1 MSRLIGHHLS
11 EALLEA
17 LSATRAL
24 ERADHAIVICSV
36 DEQGRPHPAMLS
48 SLEIVAQDARHVRL
62 AVHASSRTARNLTAN
77 KHLTVILADE
87 TGVHYLKGDAVL
99 TTASMTTAPAL
110 SLFTLHVDRVLEDTP
125 ADHEQAAIV
134 SGIRITRG
142 PLGADRAHAVLRE
155 LSAQR

>member
-11 EALLEA
+11 EPLLET
-17 LSATRAL
+17 LSAQRAL

-48 SLEIVAQDARHVRL
+48 RLEIVARDARNVRM

-77 KHLTVILADE
+77 RHLTLILADE
-87 TGVHYLKGDAVL
+87 TGVYYVKGDATL
-99 TTASMTTAPAL
+99 TSASMSAAPAL
-110 SLFTLHVDRVLEDTP
+110 SAFTLHVDRVLEDTP
-125 ADHEQAAIV
+125 ADYEQTTLV

-142 PLGADRAHAVLRE
+142 GLDTDRAQAILRE
-155 LSAQR
+155 LRES

>member
-11 EALLEA
+11 EPLLEL
-17 LSATRAL
+17 LSARRAV
-24 ERADHAIVICSV
+24 ERADHAILICSV

-48 SLEIVAQDARHVRL
+48 SLEMVARDARHIRL

-87 TGVHYLKGDAVL
+87 TGVHYVKGDAEL
-99 TTASMTTAPAL
+99 TTASMATAPAL

-125 ADHEQAAIV
+125 AAYEQARLV

-142 PLGADRAHAVLRE
+142 TLDAERAQAILRE
-155 LSAQR
+155 LAAER

>member
-11 EALLEA
+11 EALLET
-17 LSATRAL
+17 LSVTRAL
-24 ERADHAIVICSV
+24 ERADRGIVMCSV

-48 SLEIVAQDARHVRL
+48 SLEIVAHDARHVRL

-87 TGVHYLKGDAVL
+87 TGVQYLKGDAVL
-99 TTASMTTAPAL
+99 TAASMTTAPAL

-125 ADHEQAAIV
+125 ADYEQATIT

-142 PLGADRAHAVLRE
+142 ALDLERAQAILHE
-155 LSAQR
+155 LSAER

>member
-11 EALLEA
+11 EALLET

-48 SLEIVAQDARHVRL
+48 SLEIVAHDARHVRL

-87 TGVHYLKGDAVL
+87 TGVHYVKGDAVL
-99 TTASMTTAPAL
+99 TTPTMTAAPAF

-125 ADHEQAAIV
+125 ADYEHATIV

-142 PLGADRAHAVLRE
+142 ALDADRAQAILHE
-155 LSAQR
+155 LTR